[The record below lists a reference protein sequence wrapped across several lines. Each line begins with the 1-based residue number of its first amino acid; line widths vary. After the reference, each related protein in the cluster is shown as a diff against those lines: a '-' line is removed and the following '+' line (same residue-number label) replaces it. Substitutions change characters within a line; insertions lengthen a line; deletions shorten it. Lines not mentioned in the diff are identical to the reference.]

1 MSTVW
6 RVCVK
11 FIRAALVASAVA
23 YVAGDVTAGA
33 ADPPDGS
40 LSAAEDAEATSVLAL
55 SDVVA
60 RTLIRNPDLAP
71 FASQARADEARVVQA
86 AVHPNP
92 RADVVV
98 EDVLGTGRFR
108 GSREAQYTLQL
119 SQLVELGGKRT
130 ARNAVATASRDLGR
144 ADYELKHV
152 EVLSEATERFLDV
165 LERQAILELARR
177 SSGLSEDASNSIA
190 RRAQAG
196 AGSPL
201 DGKKAEVALARARVA
216 AEDAEHELAVARTRL
231 ASSWG
236 STTARFERV
245 RGDLV
250 ARSAIP
256 PFGEVAAQLA
266 DAPDLARWA
275 SERQLRTA
283 ELELSRARRVP
294 DLTLSAGPRRHEL
307 SDDQVLVVG
316 FGLPLPLFD
325 RNQGGIA
332 EAEANIARTDAGA
345 HATEIRLRAT
355 SFALYEALRHAGH
368 VLDALERSILPG
380 AESALTIAQ
389 DGFAQGRLSYLDLV
403 DAQRTVVDVRREHV
417 STAATYHRLVLAIER
432 LTGQPLKSPAAGSR
446 RETTTPDG
454 R

>member
-1 MSTVW
+1 MSIVW

-11 FIRAALVASAVA
+11 LIRAALVASVVVYGLDA
-23 YVAGDVTAGA
+23 TAGA
-33 ADPPDGS
+33 ADAPGASLRTGEDG
-40 LSAAEDAEATSVLAL
+40 DPIGVLGL
-55 SDVVA
+55 SDVIA
-60 RTLIRNPDLAP
+60 RTLVRNPELAP
-71 FASQARADEARVVQA
+71 FASQARADEARIVQA
-86 AVHPNP
+86 GLRPNP

-98 EDVLGTGRFR
+98 EDVLGSGRFR

-119 SQLVELGGKRT
+119 SQVVELGGKRS
-130 ARNAVATASRDLGR
+130 ARTAVANASRDLGL
-144 ADYELKHV
+144 ADYELKRV
-152 EVLSEATERFLDV
+152 EVLGAATERFLDV
-165 LERQAILELARR
+165 LERQTILELARR
-177 SSGLSEDASNSIA
+177 SAALSEDASKMIA

-216 AEDAEHELAVARTRL
+216 AEDAEHELSVARTRL

-236 STTARFERV
+236 ATTTRFDRLRGNLSARGSV
-245 RGDLV
+245 
-250 ARSAIP
+250 P
-256 PFGEVAAQLA
+256 PFDEVAAQLA
-266 DAPDLARWA
+266 GGPDLARWA

-316 FGLPLPLFD
+316 IGVPLPLFD

-332 EAEANIARTDAGA
+332 EAEANIARTDAAA

-355 SFALYEALRHAGH
+355 SFALYEALRHAAH
-368 VLDALERSILPG
+368 VLDALDRSILPG

-389 DGFAQGRLSYLDLV
+389 DGFAQGRLSYLELV
-403 DAQRTVVDVRREHV
+403 DAQRTLVDVRREHV
-417 STAATYHRLVLAIER
+417 STAATYHRLVLAVER
-432 LTGQPLKSPAAGSR
+432 LTGQPLRSAASVSR
-446 RETTTPDG
+446 RDSTAPEA